1 MTVSLKHKFVSS
13 VPDDADTS
21 IVRPSNWNDDHDLLL
36 ATNRLL
42 GRTTAGTGAAEEI
55 SVSGELTLSAGAL
68 STSSN
73 VVTLTGT
80 QTLTNKTLTSP
91 VITGGTTVTVPTGA
105 YDLVNKTYVDSTA
118 QGLNFHQACKY
129 ATTTTLPAYTYN
141 NGTSGVGATLT
152 ANAVG
157 ALSIDGSTPSVNDRI
172 LVKNETSTN
181 APYNGV
187 YTVTTVGNG
196 STAWVMTRAA
206 DFDEAGT
213 GQNQIDAGD
222 FLLVTSGTTNAN
234 TSWVQQTP
242 LPITVGTTNIVF
254 IQFGAPI
261 TYSAGTG
268 LSLVG
273 TTFSISNTGVSAT
286 SYGSSTAIPV
296 ITVNAQGQLTSVTT
310 AAPSVDA
317 SSITSGVLGIAYGG
331 TGATTVSGAQT
342 SLQVD
347 PAGTAVALAIA
358 LG

>member
-1 MTVSLKHKFVSS
+1 MTVSLKHKFTSS

-21 IVRPSNWNDDHDLLL
+21 IVRPSNWNDEHDLLL

-91 VITGGTTVTVPTGA
+91 VITGGTTVTVPSGA

-118 QGLNFHQACKY
+118 QGLNFHQSCKY
-129 ATTTTLPAYTYN
+129 ATTTALPAYTYN
-141 NGTSGVGATLT
+141 NGSGGVGATLT

-181 APYNGV
+181 APYNGA

-196 STAWVMTRAA
+196 STAWVMTRAT
-206 DFDEAGT
+206 DFDEAGS
-213 GQNQIDAGD
+213 GPNQIDAGD
-222 FLLVTSGTTNAN
+222 FFLITSGTVNAN
-234 TSWVQQTP
+234 TSWVQQTA
-242 LPITVGTTNIVF
+242 LPITIGTTDIVF

-268 LSLVG
+268 LSLAG
-273 TTFSISNTGVSAT
+273 TTFSISNTGVTAT
-286 SYGSSTAIPV
+286 SYGSASSVPV
-296 ITVNAQGQLTSVTT
+296 ITVNAQGQLTSVTNT
-310 AAPSVDA
+310 NIAISA
-317 SSITSGVLGIAYGG
+317 SAITSGTLGIANGG
-331 TGATTVSGAQT
+331 TGGTDVATAQAN
-342 SLQVD
+342 LQVD

>member
-1 MTVSLKHKFVSS
+1 MTVSLKHKFTSS

-21 IVRPSNWNDDHDLLL
+21 IVRPSNWNDEHDLLL

-42 GRTTAGTGAAEEI
+42 GRTTAGTGSAEEI

-105 YDLVNKTYVDSTA
+105 YDLVNKDYVDSVA
-118 QGLNFHQACKY
+118 QGLNFHAACNY
-129 ATTTTLPAYTYN
+129 ATATTLPAYTYN
-141 NGTSGVGATLT
+141 NGSSGVGATLT

-157 ALSIDGSTPSVNDRI
+157 ALSIDGSTPSVGNRI
-172 LVKNETSTN
+172 LVKNETAGN

-196 STAWVMTRAA
+196 STAWVMTRAT
-206 DFDEAGT
+206 DYD
-213 GQNQIDAGD
+213 
-222 FLLVTSGTTNAN
+222 TSGTGTNEIDQGDFVLVLSGTANTN

-242 LPITVGTTNIVF
+242 LPITVGTTAITF
-254 IQFGAPI
+254 TQFAAPI

-268 LSLVG
+268 LSLAG
-273 TTFSISNTGVSAT
+273 TTFSISNTGVTAT
-286 SYGSSTAIPV
+286 SYGSASSVPV
-296 ITVNAQGQLTSVTT
+296 ITVNAQGQLTSVTNT
-310 AAPSVDA
+310 NIAISA
-317 SSITSGVLGIAYGG
+317 SAITSGTLGIANGG